1 LFELESEKI
10 KNKLEK
16 NVVYINVMFVYVFVF
31 FKRIEKEW
39 IVFIWFSGCV

>member
-31 FKRIEKEW
+31 FKRIEKE
-39 IVFIWFSGCV
+39 